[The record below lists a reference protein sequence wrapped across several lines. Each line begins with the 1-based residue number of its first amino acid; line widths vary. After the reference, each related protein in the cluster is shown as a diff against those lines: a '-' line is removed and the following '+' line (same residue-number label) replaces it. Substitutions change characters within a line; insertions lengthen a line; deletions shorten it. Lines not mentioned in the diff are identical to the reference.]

1 MFRGA
6 RGVVNGLD
14 VAVVDAVQQH
24 SVLGF
29 VVVDAHRFLLLED
42 RHRIES
48 VDIVDPEDMGG
59 TDLANQI
66 VPLRVVVGLGGQ
78 GLVVVI
84 VLVPLREVHELLRD
98 RWTVPA
104 ILLRLCGDSDSGG
117 DGGNCG
123 VGAGLGAGLG

>member
-42 RHRIES
+42 RHRIEL
-48 VDIVDPEDMGG
+48 VDIVDPE
-59 TDLANQI
+59 ANQS
-66 VPLRVVVGLGGQ
+66 VPLRVVVGLGGK

-84 VLVPLREVHELLRD
+84 VLVPLCEVHVLLRD
-98 RWTVPA
+98 RWIVPA
-104 ILLRLCGDSDSGG
+104 ILFRLGG
-117 DGGNCG
+117 
-123 VGAGLGAGLG
+123 